1 MILSARFVG
10 NGGTSFCSFASS
22 AITSGVKTSTRVE
35 SSWPILMKVGPSL
48 ISVSRSSA
56 ARLARAFTSAS
67 PSRPRPR
74 SRATLSAWPMQLVQ
88 MYTERFTTHQLRRS
102 GFFGARGACTV
113 TAPAIATTARERGGA
128 LLGEEEDS
136 GEDSASGC
144 AAARWTRPAGGALT
158 AMGNAT
164 GSSAS
169 SSSKAILALRP

>member
-102 GFFGARGACTV
+102 GFFGARGACSDRRSYQRPFLMLCTCLPQRV
-113 TAPAIATTARERGGA
+113 QWVRQLPLSHRAW
-128 LLGEEEDS
+128 
-136 GEDSASGC
+136 
-144 AAARWTRPAGGALT
+144 RW
-158 AMGNAT
+158 
-164 GSSAS
+164 
-169 SSSKAILALRP
+169 